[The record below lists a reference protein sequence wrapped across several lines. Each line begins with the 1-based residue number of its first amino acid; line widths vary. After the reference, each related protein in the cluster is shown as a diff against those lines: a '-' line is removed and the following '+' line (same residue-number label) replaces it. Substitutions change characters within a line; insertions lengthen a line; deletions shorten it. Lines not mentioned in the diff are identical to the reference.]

1 MILPSKG
8 HYLVEQLEQM
18 TAWKKELVMVSE
30 LVETMEL
37 SMVSKLDQ
45 MSV

>member
-1 MILPSKG
+1 
-8 HYLVEQLEQM
+8 M